1 MMRSGWRS
9 LRVGAV
15 FGFWAIGGVA
25 LAGNSTT
32 ASSSAEVAALV
43 AECDRLAA
51 HPEDPARVT
60 AGVSQSKMEK
70 PVALAACAKAAE
82 VAPDN
87 GRVRYQHARVMF
99 YLGQNQPAVAE
110 MQAAAD
116 LGYVQAQ
123 YIFGTFIVRARPYAP
138 TDICL
143 AERYWREA
151 SAGGRQAARVQY
163 LRFSL
168 QGRFADCQASLNR
181 EELEALYEKS
191 AAEAKDFYERITLE
205 DLRAALDARMPDPA
219 NALWRRCASSME
231 VPVTQ
236 AVRIRR
242 FGDTE
247 PMTDA
252 LNTLILTGEKTIT
265 ATTPWLTAVDPSRR
279 GFVGAYWVLVNPR
292 GEPVGVLRTTEVKQ
306 TRFDAVTAEDSQY
319 EGKPVRPIEAWRKV
333 HQDFFNRVLQPLGK
347 AWASDMPV
355 TLERFEV
362 VCRA

>member
-1 MMRSGWRS
+1 MMRNGWYAIG
-9 LRVGAV
+9 LGAV
-15 FGFWAIGGVA
+15 FSVWATGGTA
-25 LAGNSTT
+25 LAGGTT
-32 ASSSAEVAALV
+32 TTSPSAEIAALV

-60 AGVSQSKMEK
+60 AGVSQSKMDKE
-70 PVALAACAKAAE
+70 VALAACAKAVE

-99 YLGQNQPAVAE
+99 YLGQNQRAVAE

-181 EELEALYEKS
+181 EGLESLYEKS
-191 AAEAKDFYERITLE
+191 TAEAKDFYERITLE

-219 NALWRRCASSME
+219 NALWQRCASSME

-242 FGDTE
+242 FGDTD

-252 LNTLILTGEKTIT
+252 LNSLILSGEKTIT
-265 ATTPWLTAVDPSRR
+265 ATTPWLTTVDPSRR

-362 VCRA
+362 VCRT